1 MICYVISA
9 LNSQSDRESL
19 EKLPFTI
26 GELVSSSPC
35 RSSEGILY
43 TGKKTD
49 EWITINAQTGQKV
62 SVLNSDSPM
71 CPSPPTSSAS
81 YDTSNLLFLGKSE
94 YQLSIFDLK
103 TKAKTW
109 NLTFIDFSAS
119 AASSVPQNSYDFLHL
134 TSSTTG
140 RIATIDL
147 SNDANRFLWT
157 HQFSSPIVSIFQ
169 FNDGI
174 TPVLRRVP
182 FSTIG
187 GSVNPTNLQQS
198 NPLYPS
204 LYIGEMP
211 ESKSMYA
218 LSTLVDL
225 TQTPLIPTKKTRKL
239 LIEGPNEQS
248 IESIRDYFN
257 VLVFGYY
264 EYPEIIKTDLHSQ
277 LQISQTYRNLLIDA
291 KGKPEDKPQVIPN
304 LPLKVPN
311 LDMNDNFMEALR
323 TIVTFLT
330 GVTLIAIIIYM
341 NLRHWKSNIKDKT
354 NTDSNSV
361 MVGKIKFDTKAII
374 GRGCSGTCVYK
385 GLFENKQKVAVKRVV
400 ADHFVL
406 ANREIE
412 LLRSLQHPNLIRY
425 FATESDDM
433 FRYIAIELAEFT
445 LADYVEG
452 RTEEIVIDCVQVL
465 RESCLGLAHLHS
477 LNVVHRD
484 IKPQNIL
491 ISLPLPPKNERKV
504 MISDFGVSKV
514 LTSDQF
520 STEVSAQL
528 KGTEGWIAPEVLK
541 SKLERMTFKPS
552 KPIDIFSMGCLF
564 YYTLNKGQHPFGD
577 LLQRQ
582 SNILVGRFDID
593 EIQTEDTLTEYS
605 LIKTMLSPEPND
617 RPSIEA
623 IVKHPLFWDAAK
635 SLQFLQ
641 DVSDRIEKE
650 AVDSSVVISL
660 ERGGIDVCRG
670 DWRRHISIEL
680 QTDLK
685 KFRSYRGSSVRDLLR
700 AMRNKRHHYREL
712 PPEVQESLGAIPNQ
726 FVQYFTSRF
735 PRLLIHSYIALQ
747 MCRTEDLFEN
757 YYQLD
762 DVIFE
767 ILPRSGIKWFTKNSE
782 NLMPNGLG
790 SDDSLE
796 AINWKSCKRKGSP
809 VKSVIDMS
817 PKFEDTTNK

>member
-1 MICYVISA
+1 MDTYSE
-9 LNSQSDRESL
+9 RESL
-19 EKLPFTI
+19 EKMPFTI
-26 GELVSSSPC
+26 SELVSSSPC
-35 RSSEGILY
+35 RSSDGILY

-49 EWITINAQTGQKV
+49 EWITINAITGQKV
-62 SVLNSDSPM
+62 DVLNSDSPM
-71 CPSPPTSSAS
+71 CPSPPTTTTS
-81 YDTSNLLFLGKSE
+81 YETQTSNLLFLGKSE

-103 TKAKTW
+103 TKEKTW
-109 NLTFIDFSAS
+109 NLTYVDFSAS
-119 AASSVPQNSYDFLHL
+119 VASSVPQNSYEFLHL

-174 TPVLRRVP
+174 TPALRRVP

-187 GSVNPTNLQQS
+187 GTVNPRHLRRS

-211 ESKSMYA
+211 ESKSIYA

-225 TQTPLIPTKKTRKL
+225 SQTALIPTKKSRKL
-239 LIEGPNEQS
+239 LIEGPDKQS
-248 IESIRDYFN
+248 IDSIKDYLN
-257 VLVFGYY
+257 ILVFGYY
-264 EYPEIIKTDLHSQ
+264 EYPEQKKTDLYSE
-277 LQISQTYRNLLIDA
+277 LLISQNTKNNLLTEEKA
-291 KGKPEDKPQVIPN
+291 QVISNMTPN
-304 LPLKVPN
+304 GHN
-311 LDMNDNFMEALR
+311 LDVNSSYVDALR

-330 GVTLIAIIIYM
+330 GVTMFAVIIYL
-341 NLRHWKSNIKDKT
+341 NFRNNSKSNKKT
-354 NTDSNSV
+354 KNSDPNAV
-361 MVGKIKFDTKAII
+361 IVGKIMFDTKAII

-400 ADHFVL
+400 ADHFIL
-406 ANREIE
+406 ADREIQ

-433 FRYIAIELAEFT
+433 FRYIAIELADIT
-445 LADYVEG
+445 LADYIENPNEKQV
-452 RTEEIVIDCVQVL
+452 VVDCIELLHQ
-465 RESCLGLAHLHS
+465 SSQGLAHLHS
-477 LNVVHRD
+477 LNVIHRD

-491 ISLPLPPKNERKV
+491 ISLPLPPNNVRKV

-520 STEVSAQL
+520 STEVSAAL

-564 YYTLNKGQHPFGD
+564 YYTISKGQHPFGD

-582 SNILVGRFDID
+582 SNILMGRFDID
-593 EIQTEDTLTEYS
+593 SLKTEETFSEFTIIES
-605 LIKTMLSPEPND
+605 MLSPDPNR
-617 RPSIEA
+617 RPDIET
-623 IVKHPLFWDAAK
+623 IVKHPLFWDHSKA
-635 SLQFLQ
+635 LQFLQ

-650 AVDSSVVISL
+650 PADSPVVMEL

-712 PPEVQESLGAIPNQ
+712 PPEVQQSLGAIPKQ
-726 FVQYFTSRF
+726 FVEYFTSRF

-747 MCRTEDLFEN
+747 MCRKED
-757 YYQLD
+757 
-762 DVIFE
+762 IFE
-767 ILPRSGIKWFTKNSE
+767 SYYRLDSITFEALPRSGVKWFSKNNE
-782 NLMPNGLG
+782 NLAPNGIQNE
-790 SDDSLE
+790 DSLE
-796 AINWKSCKRKGSP
+796 AVNWKSCKRKGSP
-809 VKSVIDMS
+809 VKRRELIDMS
-817 PKFEDTTNK
+817 PKFEEKTTNDH

>member
-1 MICYVISA
+1 MDTYSE
-9 LNSQSDRESL
+9 RESL
-19 EKLPFTI
+19 EKMPFTI
-26 GELVSSSPC
+26 SELVSSSPC
-35 RSSEGILY
+35 RSSDGILY

-49 EWITINAQTGQKV
+49 EWITINAITGQKV
-62 SVLNSDSPM
+62 DVLNSDSPM
-71 CPSPPTSSAS
+71 CPSPPTTTTS
-81 YDTSNLLFLGKSE
+81 YETQTSNLLFLGKSE

-103 TKAKTW
+103 TKEKTW
-109 NLTFIDFSAS
+109 NLTYVDFSAS
-119 AASSVPQNSYDFLHL
+119 AASSVPQNSYEFLHL

-174 TPVLRRVP
+174 TPALRRVP

-187 GSVNPTNLQQS
+187 GTVNPRHLRRS

-211 ESKSMYA
+211 ESKSIYA

-225 TQTPLIPTKKTRKL
+225 SQTALIPTKKSRKL
-239 LIEGPNEQS
+239 LIEGPDKQS
-248 IESIRDYFN
+248 IDSIKDYLN
-257 VLVFGYY
+257 ILVFGYY
-264 EYPEIIKTDLHSQ
+264 EYPEQKKTDLYSE
-277 LQISQTYRNLLIDA
+277 LLISQNTKNNLLTEEKA
-291 KGKPEDKPQVIPN
+291 QVISNMTPN
-304 LPLKVPN
+304 GHN
-311 LDMNDNFMEALR
+311 LDVNSSYVDALR

-330 GVTLIAIIIYM
+330 GVTMFAVIIYL
-341 NLRHWKSNIKDKT
+341 NFRNNSKSNKKT
-354 NTDSNSV
+354 KNSDPNAV
-361 MVGKIKFDTKAII
+361 IVGKIMFDTKAII

-400 ADHFVL
+400 ADHFIL
-406 ANREIE
+406 ADREIQ

-433 FRYIAIELAEFT
+433 FRYIAIELADIT
-445 LADYVEG
+445 LADYIENPNEKQV
-452 RTEEIVIDCVQVL
+452 VVDCIELLHQ
-465 RESCLGLAHLHS
+465 SSQGLAHLHS
-477 LNVVHRD
+477 LNVIHRD

-491 ISLPLPPKNERKV
+491 ISLPLPPNNVRKV

-520 STEVSAQL
+520 STEVSAAL

-564 YYTLNKGQHPFGD
+564 YYTISKGQHPFGD

-582 SNILVGRFDID
+582 SNILMGRFDID
-593 EIQTEDTLTEYS
+593 SLKTEETFSEFTIIES
-605 LIKTMLSPEPND
+605 MLSPDPNR
-617 RPSIEA
+617 RPDIET
-623 IVKHPLFWDAAK
+623 IVKHPLFWDHSKA
-635 SLQFLQ
+635 LQFLQ

-650 AVDSSVVISL
+650 PADSPVVMEL

-712 PPEVQESLGAIPNQ
+712 PPEVQQSLGAIPKQ
-726 FVQYFTSRF
+726 FVEYFTSRF

-747 MCRTEDLFEN
+747 MCRKED
-757 YYQLD
+757 
-762 DVIFE
+762 IFE
-767 ILPRSGIKWFTKNSE
+767 SYYRLDSITFEALPRSGVKWFSKNNE
-782 NLMPNGLG
+782 NLAPNGIQNE
-790 SDDSLE
+790 DSLE
-796 AINWKSCKRKGSP
+796 AVNWKSCKRKGSP
-809 VKSVIDMS
+809 VKRRELIDMS
-817 PKFEDTTNK
+817 PKFEEKTTNDH